1 MAKKDPSA
9 ADAVVVTNEEK
20 GATVLLGA
28 VLDIRSAAPLR
39 DGLLNAIRLGKP
51 VLVDAR
57 QVERMSTPC
66 VQVLLAAGRSAEA
79 SNGRIVLTQ
88 ASDNF
93 VAAFSDLGLF
103 GSLMSWQ
110 AEQ

>member
-1 MAKKDPSA
+1 MAKKDPST
-9 ADAVVVTNEEK
+9 ADAVIVTNDGK
-20 GATVLLGA
+20 GTTVLLGA

-39 DGLLNAIRLGKP
+39 DGLLDAVRLGKP
-51 VLVDAR
+51 VLVDAG

-79 SNGRIVLTQ
+79 GNGRIALAQ
-88 ASDNF
+88 ASDSF